1 MSAFFDALINAD
13 RVATLAVNDFAGA
26 FTDAVMPVLSNR
38 TVMLPLYVI
47 LFAYIWYRLGWK
59 KALLI
64 LLAVVVSVG
73 AIDQFANLIK
83 NWAQRFR
90 PCWDE
95 YMIDNGLHV
104 LEKRGGKYG
113 FFSAHA
119 ATCSGVATAVLFFFR
134 KWGKGHPERL
144 LATLLVVWVALVSI
158 SRVYV
163 GKHFIGDILV
173 GAVAGIIVA
182 ELLCR
187 FIHWAITK
195 FFAKFVD

>member
-1 MSAFFDALINAD
+1 MSAFIDTLINAD

-38 TVMLPLYVI
+38 AVMIPLYVI

-59 KALLI
+59 KALVI
-64 LLAVVVSVG
+64 LLAVALSMG

-83 NWAQRFR
+83 HWVQRFR

-95 YMIDNGLHV
+95 YMIDNGLHI
-104 LEKRGGKYG
+104 LERRGGKYG

-119 ATCSGVATAVLFFFR
+119 ATCSGLAAAVLYFFR
-134 KWGKGHPERL
+134 KWGAGRKERL
-144 LATLLVVWVALVSI
+144 LATLLVVWVAGVSI

-163 GKHFIGDILV
+163 GKHFLGDILV
-173 GAVAGIIVA
+173 GAVVGIIIA

-187 FIHWAITK
+187 VVHWAINK
-195 FFAKFVD
+195 FFIKFVD

>member
-1 MSAFFDALINAD
+1 MIHELEMLDKA
-13 RVATLAVNDFAGA
+13 VTLAVNDFDSA
-26 FTDAVMPVLSNR
+26 FTSAVMPVLSNR
-38 TVMLPLYVI
+38 AVMIPLYVL

-59 KALLI
+59 KAVII
-64 LLAVVVSVG
+64 LLAVVISVG

-83 NWAQRFR
+83 NWVQRFR

-95 YMIDNGLHV
+95 YMIDNGLHI
-104 LEKRGGKYG
+104 LERRGGKYG

-119 ATCSGVATAVLFFFR
+119 ATCAGVATSVLYFFR
-134 KWGKGHPERL
+134 KWGEGRRERL
-144 LATLLVVWVALVSI
+144 LAALLVVWVAGVSI

-163 GKHFIGDILV
+163 GKHFVGDILV

>member
-1 MSAFFDALINAD
+1 MSAFFDSLVNAD
-13 RVATLAVNDFAGA
+13 RVATLAVNDFDSA

-38 TVMLPLYVI
+38 AVMIPLYVL
-47 LFAYIWYRLGWK
+47 LFAYIWYRMGWK

-64 LLAVVVSVG
+64 LFAVVVSVG

-83 NWAQRFR
+83 HWVMRFR

-95 YMIDNGLHV
+95 YMIDNGLHI
-104 LEKRGGKYG
+104 LERRGSKYG

-119 ATCSGVATAVLFFFR
+119 ATCAGVATAVLYFFR
-134 KWGKGHPERL
+134 KWGEGRRERF
-144 LATLLVVWVALVSI
+144 LATLLVIWVAGVSI

-173 GAVAGIIVA
+173 GAVAGIIAA

-187 FIHWAITK
+187 LMHWAVNK
-195 FFAKFVD
+195 FFVKFVD